1 MSRGEQRR
9 HFEENGLER
18 SLVRVNAHSSNFHV
32 VRRLDFPGARPR
44 EWLVRSVWKW
54 KDEKKEEMML
64 SCETL
69 DNTEE
74 YPANLSYSKVKF
86 ASMWVFK
93 KLDQVGRADQT
104 LVTVTMRVDMG
115 GNIQQIAARRLGV
128 RQLIGVSL
136 MRRQFDKSLEVDREV
151 RAENMKMISDHDD
164 AYDRYER
171 VCLFEGEQQ
180 FAVFKGMKAKSLK
193 MASPQT
199 RAEIA
204 FEKKNSHAWGR
215 ATTTVRASPEEVMA
229 SLWDATRRSTR
240 KDDDLEKS
248 VEERVNRHNILV
260 YNKKRFPKIVA
271 DRDFLGR
278 AVWRERG
285 EGFVLVTSPEESD
298 ARPITDD
305 VGKRRGSRRRSSVES
320 AVRGKFPSAMRIK
333 RKNDKETTLE
343 YVIHP
348 DAGGLVPSFIMT
360 RYLGSSLSYVTE
372 IQEYFLALRGL
383 DEWDADDARA
393 VGEVVCIATMEEQHP
408 EMGENKESVRMR
420 ALFKQFKGLEEIA
433 EKCVRERRHH
443 QTRYLLLALAL
454 FSTNQCS
461 CALTST
467 RASESPYQNTPIK
480 HAAPLSTPTYEL
492 RPRGARSRVCGAH
505 LLTITLAG
513 TSSSSR

>member
-18 SLVRVNAHSSNFHV
+18 SLVRVNALSSNFHV

-333 RKNDKETTLE
+333 RKNDKETTVT

-348 DAGGLVPSFIMT
+348 DFGGPGGFA
-360 RYLGSSLSYVTE
+360 YLMNVYTASNLSDVTE
-372 IQEYFLALRGL
+372 IQEYFQALRGL
-383 DEWDADDARA
+383 EEFDADDARA
-393 VGEVVCIATMEEQHP
+393 VGEVMCIKTEAEKYP
-408 EMGENKESVRMR
+408 EKGENKQSARMR
-420 ALFKQFKGLEEIA
+420 ELFKKYQGLDDVGRKYHFFEGLMA
-433 EKCVRERRHH
+433 RVVRSTLKPAGAVKSKLSDVSLKEGDTIGRG
-443 QTRYLLLALAL
+443 LAMALA
-454 FSTNQCS
+454 SN
-461 CALTST
+461 LT
-467 RASESPYQNTPIK
+467 AE
-480 HAAPLSTPTYEL
+480 AAVDEWVLNYKMSLGEL
-492 RPRGARSRVCGAH
+492 DKEEGWFR
-505 LLTITLAG
+505 
-513 TSSSSR
+513 